1 MIRSVGGSAG
11 IDQTARDAASAAQ
24 TTANAALPKTG
35 GTMSGAIAMGGSK
48 VTGAGAA
55 SASGELVRYEQLRPP
70 TISPSWSSVAL
81 SSGVTR
87 GTDNNGMAFDY
98 RAINHTNITSVTAN
112 GDGVSVL
119 FSGAS
124 ATFNISGATMNGP
137 RMVMVPPAIGPL
149 RPSVQYSCRMV
160 CSDIANFSTGTM
172 HGGVFLQL
180 RDHGASTAA
189 ENWIAI
195 WLTHGAAGDVKIF
208 SELTTNDSTSTL
220 ATVEID
226 SNTYWTTGTDL
237 RIVITPGGVAS
248 LEYRLTGAGSWTV
261 LTTQSLGACIVSA
274 WGGAIDTASAVGTSA
289 YTVVIDDL
297 MFTPI

>member
-1 MIRSVGGSAG
+1 M
-11 IDQTARDAASAAQ
+11 
-24 TTANAALPKTG
+24 
-35 GTMSGAIAMGGSK
+35 
-48 VTGAGAA
+48 
-55 SASGELVRYEQLRPP
+55 
-70 TISPSWSSVAL
+70 
-81 SSGVTR
+81 
-87 GTDNNGMAFDY
+87 
-98 RAINHTNITSVTAN
+98 
-112 GDGVSVL
+112 L

-137 RMVMVPPAIGPL
+137 RMVLVPPAVGPL
-149 RPSVQYSCRMV
+149 RPSVQYSCRMS
-160 CSDIANFSTGTM
+160 CADIANFSTGTM
-172 HGGVFLQL
+172 HGGVLLQL
-180 RDHGASTAA
+180 RDNGNNFAS

-208 SELTTNDSTSTL
+208 SELTANDTTSTL

-261 LTTQSLGACIVSA
+261 LTTQSLGACLVRA
-274 WGGAIDTASAVGTSA
+274 WGGAIDTAAAVGTGA

-297 MFTPI
+297 MFTPV